1 MKIIIGGTFEEN
13 NNLLLTNKFIT
24 GFKFILTMTKD
35 NKIIVINEKKKL
47 KYWKGLTF
55 REIIKEDENIY
66 SLARLL
72 EKFKNYPKKIIFDI
86 INQKERNNL
95 FIDLIIV
102 EIQKY
107 NNISFSFETNSK
119 LVYMLLQK
127 NNYPGYL
134 ITNSNK
140 NILKIKRKDTELY
153 FKKISNL
160 SKLCTFLNNN
170 SESFSNCLI
179 TVDKTKDDITS
190 SLSLLHPLE
199 G

>member
-47 KYWKGLTF
+47 KYWKDLTF

-140 NILKIKRKDTELY
+140 NTLKIKRKDTELY

>member
-1 MKIIIGGTFEEN
+1 M
-13 NNLLLTNKFIT
+13 
-24 GFKFILTMTKD
+24 
-35 NKIIVINEKKKL
+35 
-47 KYWKGLTF
+47 
-55 REIIKEDENIY
+55 
-66 SLARLL
+66 
-72 EKFKNYPKKIIFDI
+72 
-86 INQKERNNL
+86 
-95 FIDLIIV
+95 

-140 NILKIKRKDTELY
+140 KYIKNKKKDTELY

-170 SESFSNCLI
+170 SESFF
-179 TVDKTKDDITS
+179 
-190 SLSLLHPLE
+190 
-199 G
+199 

>member
-140 NILKIKRKDTELY
+140 NTLKIKRKDTELY

>member
-1 MKIIIGGTFEEN
+1 MKIIIDSTFEEN

-35 NKIIVINEKKKL
+35 NKIMVINEKKKL

-140 NILKIKRKDTELY
+140 NTLKIKRKDTELY

-199 G
+199 E

>member
-1 MKIIIGGTFEEN
+1 MKIIIDSTFEEN

-140 NILKIKRKDTELY
+140 NTLKIKRKDTELY